1 MQTIKLSLDR
11 DLIIEAVKDDTFI
24 TGQID
29 KSSDAVKNASLAF
42 NEQAGDEE
50 HHERKMLRTLRT
62 AVSKFEANL
71 MEFVDSSTGM
81 ISDTLNETTK
91 SNPAFVVTIN
101 VSDRY
106 NKGQAAPLAS
116 LAYEYI
122 INQMLYQ
129 WWQSIRPALAKDYL
143 AFSQES
149 LQHIRL
155 CLAKKAPKAADSSYT
170 DIVGTVENYK
180 EPTDVPPTDTDPT
193 DTDPTDTNPTGEIS
207 NNDVPGEE
215 PTTNNDGDGDNVV
228 APESPVTVEP

>member
-1 MQTIKLSLDR
+1 MQKITLSLDR
-11 DLIIEAVKDDTFI
+11 ALIIEAVKDDTFI

-29 KSSDAVKNASLAF
+29 KSNDAVKNASLAF

-71 MEFVDSSTGM
+71 MEFVDSSSGG
-81 ISDTLNETTK
+81 IADTLKDTTK
-91 SNPAFVVTIN
+91 TSTQFTVTID

-106 NKGQAAPLAS
+106 NEGQAMPLSS

-129 WWQSIRPALAKDYL
+129 WWQSVKPALAKDYL

-155 CLAKKAPKAADSSYT
+155 CLAKKAPAASEGDYT
-170 DIVGTVENYK
+170 DI
-180 EPTDVPPTDTDPT
+180 
-193 DTDPTDTNPTGEIS
+193 TGS
-207 NNDVPGEE
+207 
-215 PTTNNDGDGDNVV
+215 V
-228 APESPVTVEP
+228 APVE